1 MVLVPMADGGE
12 GTLDAF
18 ETAVPGSVRVPVTVT
33 GPAGAPVATQWLRL
47 PDGRAVV
54 ELAATS
60 GLPLLDAPMPDT
72 ATSRGFGEA
81 IAAALDAGATGLVLG
96 IGGSAST
103 DGGRPV
109 LEALGLDEEQSGTGT
124 GTGGLRALPPLGVT
138 VLTDVTSPLLGP
150 TGAAAVF
157 GPQKGITPDQVASF
171 DDRLA
176 TWAARFPDV
185 DPSTPGAGAAGGVGF
200 GLLVWGATLAGGA
213 AAVAEVLGLPA
224 LLGGNDIVNGT
235 DVNAADVVISGEG
248 RFDGQSAVGKVPSV
262 VRDLT
267 AAHAPGARSML
278 VAGAIEAPARRLR
291 GRRVADRARDADHR
305 RTRRRPRRPPAL
317 RDDRRAAAGP
327 AGLSEQN
334 AGRTAHRR
342 TAAPRSRRD
351 APVRRHQGCPGCTSH
366 TAAGARRL
374 VPGRNR
380 PATHHPH
387 EEIIAHRQRVR
398 GTVSDRAARQDHHHP
413 S

>member
-1 MVLVPMADGGE
+1 MRIIVAPDSFKGTATAASIAAAVRDGWLTERPDDDVVLVPMADGGE

-18 ETAVPGSVRVPVTVT
+18 ETAVPGAVPVPVTVT
-33 GPAGAPVATQWLRL
+33 GPAGTPVDTHWLRL

-60 GLPLLDAPMPDT
+60 GLPLLDAAMPDT

-109 LEALGLDEEQSGTGT
+109 LEALGLDGEGAGTE
-124 GTGGLRALPPLGVT
+124 GLRALPPLGVT

-157 GPQKGITPDQVASF
+157 GPQKGITPDRVASF

-185 DPSTPGAGAAGGVGF
+185 DPDTPGAGAAGGVGF
-200 GLLVWGATLAGGA
+200 GLLVWGTTLAGGA

-224 LLGGNDIVNGT
+224 LLDG
-235 DVNAADVVISGEG
+235 ADVVISGEG
-248 RFDGQSAVGKVPSV
+248 CFDGQSAVGKVPSV

-278 VAGAIEAPARRLR
+278 VAGAIEAPLHDYAAAASLTVLATQTTGEPDDALADPLRFATIAGRRL
-291 GRRVADRARDADHR
+291 ARLA
-305 RTRRRPRRPPAL
+305 
-317 RDDRRAAAGP
+317 
-327 AGLSEQN
+327 
-334 AGRTAHRR
+334 
-342 TAAPRSRRD
+342 
-351 APVRRHQGCPGCTSH
+351 
-366 TAAGARRL
+366 
-374 VPGRNR
+374 
-380 PATHHPH
+380 
-387 EEIIAHRQRVR
+387 
-398 GTVSDRAARQDHHHP
+398 
-413 S
+413 

>member
-1 MVLVPMADGGE
+1 VRIIVAPDSFKGTATAASIAAAVRAGWLTERPDDDVVLVPMADGGE

-33 GPAGAPVATQWLRL
+33 GPAGTPVATHWLRL

-60 GLPLLDAPMPDT
+60 GLPLLDAPMPDA

-109 LEALGLDEEQSGTGT
+109 LEALGLDDEDSGTGA
-124 GTGGLRALPPLGVT
+124 GGLRALPPRGVT
-138 VLTDVTSPLLGP
+138 VLTDVTSPLLGR

-157 GPQKGITPDQVASF
+157 GPQKGIDPDRVASF
-171 DDRLA
+171 DERLA
-176 TWAARFPDV
+176 AWAARFPSV
-185 DPSTPGAGAAGGVGF
+185 DPATPGAGAAGGVGF

-224 LLGGNDIVNGT
+224 LLDGTDVVNGT
-235 DVNAADVVISGEG
+235 DVVISGEG

-278 VAGAIEAPARRLR
+278 VAGAIEAPL
-291 GRRVADRARDADHR
+291 
-305 RTRRRPRRPPAL
+305 
-317 RDDRRAAAGP
+317 DDYAAAASLTVLATQTTGEP
-327 AGLSEQN
+327 DDALADPLRFATIAGQRL
-334 AGRTAHRR
+334 
-342 TAAPRSRRD
+342 
-351 APVRRHQGCPGCTSH
+351 
-366 TAAGARRL
+366 ARL
-374 VPGRNR
+374 
-380 PATHHPH
+380 A
-387 EEIIAHRQRVR
+387 
-398 GTVSDRAARQDHHHP
+398 
-413 S
+413 

>member
-1 MVLVPMADGGE
+1 MRIIVAPDSFKGTATAASIAAAVRAGWLTERPDDDVVLVPMADGGE

-18 ETAVPGSVRVPVTVT
+18 ESAVPGAVRVPVAVT
-33 GPAGAPVATQWLRL
+33 GPAGTPVATHWLRL

-109 LEALGLDEEQSGTGT
+109 LEALGLDGDGPGTGD
-124 GTGGLRALPPLGVT
+124 LRALPPLGVT

-157 GPQKGITPDQVASF
+157 GPQKGITPDRVASF

-185 DPSTPGAGAAGGVGF
+185 DPDTPGAGAAGGVGF

-224 LLGGNDIVNGT
+224 LLEGS
-235 DVNAADVVISGEG
+235 DVSRAEVVISGEG
-248 RFDGQSAVGKVPSV
+248 CFDEQSAVGKVPSV

-278 VAGAIEAPARRLR
+278 VAGAIEAPL
-291 GRRVADRARDADHR
+291 
-305 RTRRRPRRPPAL
+305 
-317 RDDRRAAAGP
+317 DDYAAAASLTVLATQTTGEP
-327 AGLSEQN
+327 DDALADPLRFATIAGQRL
-334 AGRTAHRR
+334 
-342 TAAPRSRRD
+342 
-351 APVRRHQGCPGCTSH
+351 
-366 TAAGARRL
+366 ARL
-374 VPGRNR
+374 
-380 PATHHPH
+380 A
-387 EEIIAHRQRVR
+387 
-398 GTVSDRAARQDHHHP
+398 
-413 S
+413 

>member
-1 MVLVPMADGGE
+1 MRIIVAPDSFKGTATAASIAAAVRDGWLTERPDDDVVLVPMADGGE

-18 ETAVPGSVRVPVTVT
+18 ESAVPGSVRVPVTVT
-33 GPAGAPVATQWLRL
+33 GPAGTPVDTHWLRL

-109 LEALGLDEEQSGTGT
+109 LEALGLDGEGA

-157 GPQKGITPDQVASF
+157 GPQKGITPDRVASF

-185 DPSTPGAGAAGGVGF
+185 DPDTPGAGAAGGVGF

-224 LLGGNDIVNGT
+224 LLDG
-235 DVNAADVVISGEG
+235 ADVVISGEG
-248 RFDGQSAVGKVPSV
+248 CFDGQSAVGKVPSV

-278 VAGAIEAPARRLR
+278 VAGAIEAPLH
-291 GRRVADRARDADHR
+291 DY
-305 RTRRRPRRPPAL
+305 
-317 RDDRRAAAGP
+317 AAAASLTVLATQTTGEP
-327 AGLSEQN
+327 DDALADPLRFATIAGQRL
-334 AGRTAHRR
+334 
-342 TAAPRSRRD
+342 
-351 APVRRHQGCPGCTSH
+351 
-366 TAAGARRL
+366 ARL
-374 VPGRNR
+374 
-380 PATHHPH
+380 A
-387 EEIIAHRQRVR
+387 
-398 GTVSDRAARQDHHHP
+398 
-413 S
+413 

>member
-1 MVLVPMADGGE
+1 MRIIVAPDSFKGTATAASIAAAVRDGWLAERPDDDVVLVPMADGGE

-60 GLPLLDAPMPDT
+60 GLPLLDAPMPDA

-124 GTGGLRALPPLGVT
+124 GTGGLRLLPPLGVT

-157 GPQKGITPDQVASF
+157 GPQKGITPDRVASF

-176 TWAARFPDV
+176 IWAARFPDV

-278 VAGAIEAPARRLR
+278 VAGAIEAPL
-291 GRRVADRARDADHR
+291 
-305 RTRRRPRRPPAL
+305 
-317 RDDRRAAAGP
+317 DDYAAAASLTVLATQTTGEP
-327 AGLSEQN
+327 DDALADPLRFATIAGQRL
-334 AGRTAHRR
+334 
-342 TAAPRSRRD
+342 
-351 APVRRHQGCPGCTSH
+351 
-366 TAAGARRL
+366 ARL
-374 VPGRNR
+374 
-380 PATHHPH
+380 AWL
-387 EEIIAHRQRVR
+387 A
-398 GTVSDRAARQDHHHP
+398 
-413 S
+413 

>member
-1 MVLVPMADGGE
+1 MRIIVAPDSFKGTATAASIAAAVRDGWLTERPDDDVVLVPMADGGE

-18 ETAVPGSVRVPVTVT
+18 ESAVPGAVRVPVTVT
-33 GPAGAPVATQWLRL
+33 GPAGTPVDTHWLRL

-109 LEALGLDEEQSGTGT
+109 LEALGLDGEGA

-157 GPQKGITPDQVASF
+157 GPQKGITPDRVASF

-176 TWAARFPDV
+176 TLAARFPDV
-185 DPSTPGAGAAGGVGF
+185 NPDTPGAGAAGGVGF

-224 LLGGNDIVNGT
+224 LLEGS
-235 DVNAADVVISGEG
+235 DVSGADVVISGEG
-248 RFDGQSAVGKVPSV
+248 CFDGQSAVGKVPSV

-278 VAGAIEAPARRLR
+278 VAGAIEAPL
-291 GRRVADRARDADHR
+291 
-305 RTRRRPRRPPAL
+305 
-317 RDDRRAAAGP
+317 DDYGAAASLTVLATQTTGEP
-327 AGLSEQN
+327 DDALADPLRFATIAGQRL
-334 AGRTAHRR
+334 
-342 TAAPRSRRD
+342 
-351 APVRRHQGCPGCTSH
+351 
-366 TAAGARRL
+366 ARL
-374 VPGRNR
+374 
-380 PATHHPH
+380 A
-387 EEIIAHRQRVR
+387 
-398 GTVSDRAARQDHHHP
+398 
-413 S
+413 

>member
-1 MVLVPMADGGE
+1 MRIIVAPDSFKGTATAASIAASVRAGWLTERPDDDVLLVPMADGGE

-33 GPAGAPVATQWLRL
+33 GPAGTPVDTHWLRL

-109 LEALGLDEEQSGTGT
+109 LEALGLDSEGADTD
-124 GTGGLRALPPLGVT
+124 GLRALPPLGVT

-157 GPQKGITPDQVASF
+157 GPQKGITPDRVASF
-171 DDRLA
+171 NDRLA
-176 TWAARFPDV
+176 AWAARFPDV
-185 DPSTPGAGAAGGVGF
+185 DPDTPGAGAAGGAGF

-224 LLGGNDIVNGT
+224 LLDG
-235 DVNAADVVISGEG
+235 ADVMISGEG
-248 RFDGQSAVGKVPSV
+248 CFDGQSAVGKAPSV

-278 VAGAIEAPARRLR
+278 VAGAIEAPLH
-291 GRRVADRARDADHR
+291 DY
-305 RTRRRPRRPPAL
+305 
-317 RDDRRAAAGP
+317 AAAASLTVLATQTTGEP
-327 AGLSEQN
+327 DDALADPLRFATIAGQRL
-334 AGRTAHRR
+334 
-342 TAAPRSRRD
+342 
-351 APVRRHQGCPGCTSH
+351 
-366 TAAGARRL
+366 ARL
-374 VPGRNR
+374 
-380 PATHHPH
+380 A
-387 EEIIAHRQRVR
+387 
-398 GTVSDRAARQDHHHP
+398 
-413 S
+413 